1 MNKDLIVFKNV
12 YKSFFSKNNETKVLD
27 DISFS
32 IKENEMVSL
41 IGPSGCGKS
50 TILNLI
56 SSLEHPTQGEILKYG
71 KIGYMFQ
78 KDCLL
83 PWRNIY
89 KNITLSLELS
99 KNKSLEGLNFAREL
113 MSKYKLQEFTTY
125 YPHELSGGLRQRV
138 ALIRTLV
145 SKPKL
150 LLLDEPFSKLDYQ
163 TRLLVQDDVYS
174 IILKEK
180 ISSLLVTHDIEEAI
194 CLSNRIII
202 LTSRPTKIKK
212 EILIKFPKDLSPLEK
227 RKNPLFNQ
235 YFSLIHELISN

>member
-56 SSLEHPTQGEILKYG
+56 SSLENPTQGEILKYG

-99 KNKSLEGLNFAREL
+99 KNKSLEDLNFAREL
-113 MSKYKLQEFTTY
+113 MSKYKLQEFATY

-163 TRLLVQDDVYS
+163 TRLLVQEDVYS

-227 RKNPLFNQ
+227 RKSPLFNQ